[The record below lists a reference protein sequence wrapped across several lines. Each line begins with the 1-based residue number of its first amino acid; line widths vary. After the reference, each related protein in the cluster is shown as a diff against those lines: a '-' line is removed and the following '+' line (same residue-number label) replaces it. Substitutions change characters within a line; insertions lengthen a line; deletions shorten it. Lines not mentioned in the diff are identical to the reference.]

1 VIDPGQSVLAG
12 KRIVVT
18 RAAAQAIDL
27 LKALQYAG
35 AIPILLPVIQILP
48 PEDFTPLDDALGRL
62 NEFDWVLF
70 TSQNAVRIVHERLE
84 LSPPQTKSNIQTL
97 LAGAVGEATA
107 TEATAAGFRVAHIA
121 SRPLGAALVEEL
133 GSCLQGKKILLP
145 RSDRANP
152 DMIVALEKFGA
163 KVTEV
168 IAYRTLAAD
177 AQDRDVVS
185 KAMNADAVLFFSP
198 SAVEGFDSV
207 CGEGRL
213 AEFSEKGI
221 VLASGP
227 VTLAALH
234 SKGIIAAAAAKEPSV
249 ARIVEALANSFTARQ
264 GQSSSRAG
272 TQ

>member
-1 VIDPGQSVLAG
+1 MIDPGQSVLAG

-48 PEDFTPLDDALGRL
+48 PEDFTPLDDALRHL

-84 LSPPQTKSNIQTL
+84 LSLHQTKLNVHTL

-107 TEATAAGFRVAHIA
+107 TEAAAAGFRVAHTA
-121 SRPLGAALVEEL
+121 SRPLGVNLVEEL

-163 KVTEV
+163 HVTEV
-168 IAYRTLAAD
+168 VAYRTLTAA
-177 AQDRDVVS
+177 AQDRGAVS
-185 KAMNADAVLFFSP
+185 KAMNADAVVFFSP

-227 VTLAALH
+227 VTLAALQA
-234 SKGIIAAAAAKEPSV
+234 KGIVNAGAAKEPSV
-249 ARIVEALANSFTARQ
+249 ARIIEALANLITARQ
-264 GQSSSRAG
+264 RQCSSRAG